1 MLQIA
6 RSGEQGLHRMSIEWE
21 YKEEHTR
28 VTVTGD
34 GIGMTQVYAVRYLA
48 ASMDRLAAVQEN
60 KRHARSETERAKLG
74 KRTYSVFGVELA
86 VFDAFGMRNVT
97 VRRNGR
103 VVVKMAIKAGKGVR

>member
-1 MLQIA
+1 
-6 RSGEQGLHRMSIEWE
+6 
-21 YKEEHTR
+21 
-28 VTVTGD
+28 
-34 GIGMTQVYAVRYLA
+34 MTQVYAVRYLA
-48 ASMDRLAAVQEN
+48 ASMDRLAVVQEN

-74 KRTYSVFGVELA
+74 KKVYSVFGVELA